1 MTRDLSENEIPPAP
15 GFAATDGEQTNSGI
29 RFASMEYEEGKP

>member
-1 MTRDLSENEIPPAP
+1 MTRDLSENKVPAAQ
-15 GFAATDGEQTNSGI
+15 GFAATDGEQTSSGI